1 MAMTEEEMRAFFEV
15 DQEQS
20 KGQGRG
26 GGRGNDKGRGQGGV
40 NQPNLGQSDLP
51 LKPPVEP
58 DAFQQMAGENA
69 RQRAASKKRQAL
81 MKNLADSLQEYS
93 SENPLGGLIES
104 AGRKYYGDE
113 RFVDMV
119 QNKTP
124 LKRMVDSTAGKV
136 SRLGAPSAYDILQSL
151 GLMSTYPTSSESIQ
165 KTLDQIK
172 AEEEVAGQKAYDDYI
187 SGLTGGS
194 Q

>member
-1 MAMTEEEMRAFFEV
+1 MAMTEEEMKAFFEV
-15 DQEQS
+15 DQEQPKR
-20 KGQGRG
+20 KGRDR
-26 GGRGNDKGRGQGGV
+26 GRGNGMDRDQGTV
-40 NQPNLGQSDLP
+40 EQPNLGQSDL
-51 LKPPVEP
+51 PVEP

-69 RQRAASKKRQAL
+69 RQRAASLKRQAL

-93 SENPLGGLIES
+93 SENPLGGLVES
-104 AGRKYYGDE
+104 AGRKLYGDE

-124 LKRMVDSTAGKV
+124 MKRMVDSTVGKV
-136 SRLGAPSAYDILQSL
+136 SRLGAPSPYEVLQGL
-151 GLMSTYPTSSESIQ
+151 GLMSTYPTSTESIQ

-172 AEEEVAGQKAYDDYI
+172 TGEQAAGQKAYDEYI